1 VRGRKPHSTGKILIV
16 WRKITMGKV
25 ILVASGKGGTG
36 KTMFSVNFGAVLAQ
50 RGKHVML
57 IDLDM
62 GLRNMDIYL
71 GMENKVVYNIMDVIS
86 GICRIKKAMIKV
98 DGFDTLYFMA
108 ASPRRDDRDIT
119 PLHMEVLCSKLSKYF
134 DYIIIDCP
142 AGIGDML
149 DVALRPADQ
158 AVILTEPEAASL
170 RDADVTERYIR
181 ENGVTNTVF
190 VINKVR
196 VDLMKAGFVPSPAAI
211 LNMFKNPVVGMIQ
224 DDDNIHISTNKGI
237 PIVCKRGT
245 YIEKN
250 FQGIADKITGL
261 A

>member
-1 VRGRKPHSTGKILIV
+1 
-16 WRKITMGKV
+16 MGKV
-25 ILVASGKGGTG
+25 ILVSSGKGGTG
-36 KTMFSVNFGAVLAQ
+36 KTMFSVNLGAVLAQ
-50 RGKHVML
+50 REKRVIL

-71 GMENKVVYNIMDVIS
+71 GMENKVVYNIMDVVS

-119 PLHMEVLCSKLSKYF
+119 PLHMEVLCSKLRRYF

-142 AGIGDML
+142 AGIDDML

-158 AVILTEPEAASL
+158 VVIVTEPEAASL

-190 VINKVR
+190 IINKVR
-196 VDLMKAGFVPSPAAI
+196 VELMKAGFVPDLATI

-237 PIVCKRGT
+237 PIVCKKGT

-250 FQGIADKITGL
+250 FQDIADKITGL
-261 A
+261 M